1 MRRGATISGLVHVA
15 LIVIAIVSLPMQPLN
30 TSADEDVDV
39 DLVGPQAPQHS
50 DLTGKTPANMVTP
63 TVHPGPIATSLPKP
77 QPIVA
82 PPPPPPP
89 PPPAPDAKAQPTP
102 PAPTAPPPPPSETPT
117 PTTVPPPP
125 PQPPQKITSV
135 TPPKEKVQP
144 VKQPPAPMKS
154 TLHQQHVVKTPSPLS
169 PSVLNTLLKL
179 QALQKQDK
187 PPTAHYNP
195 DAGGAPDAGG
205 SKQST
210 ANTGLSEAD
219 RNAIGAWVRRCWT
232 VDAGAQNEQ
241 SFQVLLQVTTDA
253 TGTVR
258 VANIAPNNQGDMT
271 DPEYFAFTQRALAAV
286 QDYQCATLP
295 LPSNMLG
302 QNQTFLFNFTP

>member
-135 TPPKEKVQP
+135 MPPKEKV
-144 VKQPPAPMKS
+144 
-154 TLHQQHVVKTPSPLS
+154 
-169 PSVLNTLLKL
+169 
-179 QALQKQDK
+179 
-187 PPTAHYNP
+187 
-195 DAGGAPDAGG
+195 
-205 SKQST
+205 
-210 ANTGLSEAD
+210 
-219 RNAIGAWVRRCWT
+219 
-232 VDAGAQNEQ
+232 
-241 SFQVLLQVTTDA
+241 
-253 TGTVR
+253 
-258 VANIAPNNQGDMT
+258 
-271 DPEYFAFTQRALAAV
+271 
-286 QDYQCATLP
+286 
-295 LPSNMLG
+295 
-302 QNQTFLFNFTP
+302 